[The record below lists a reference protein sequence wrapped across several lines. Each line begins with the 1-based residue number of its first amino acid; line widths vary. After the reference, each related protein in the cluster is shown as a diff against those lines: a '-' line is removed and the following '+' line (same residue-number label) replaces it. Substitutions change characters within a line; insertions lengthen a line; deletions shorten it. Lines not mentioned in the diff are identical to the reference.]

1 MTKYC
6 QYHRNH
12 GHTTEECKALQDK
25 IEELVRAGH
34 FRRFIRRDD
43 HSSSSRS
50 RHPPRPDHRRQPNDA
65 HHNSHPTQPN
75 NQQPKPARTDIT
87 PADPPLR
94 GTINTISGG
103 FASGGSTSFAKKRH
117 LRHIQSINHIT
128 HSHHRRRMPPIVFT
142 DDDFHGLD
150 HQQDDPMVITVEIEN
165 YAVKKVLVDQGSLV
179 DILYWATYQE
189 LQLPDTAM
197 IPYDEPIYSFSDEQV
212 STRGYIDLH
221 TVFREGTQTK
231 TILIRFHIV
240 DAPTSYNILLGRPS
254 LNTLGAVVST
264 PHLAMKFPAPS
275 GDILTI
281 HCDQCLARECYM
293 ASLRPQLPIQQTN
306 HIERP
311 PGSCI
316 ALSGEDL
323 DPRIGRDVRLE
334 PVEDT
339 TPLELPNG
347 HSINLGT
354 GLNSDERA
362 TITPILIN
370 NTDLFAWLAADL
382 PGVDPQVA
390 SHKLSIYK
398 EARYVSQKKRKLG
411 EERRQ
416 AAKVEANK
424 LLSAGFIEEAQYT
437 TWLSNV
443 VLVKKANGKWRM
455 CVDYTD
461 LNKACPR
468 DAYPLPNI
476 DRLVDGAA
484 GNKVLSFL
492 DAYSS
497 YNQIPMAIADMHK
510 TAFITDDANYFYRVM
525 PFGLKNAGATY
536 QRLMDKVFSHLTG
549 HCVEV
554 YVDDMVVKSPSHHQ
568 HAEDLEAV
576 FSALRQYNLHLNP
589 DKCIFGVDRGKFLG
603 FMLTQRGIE
612 ANPVK
617 CKAIIEMRSPTTV
630 KEVQRL
636 IGRLTAISRF
646 LPKLAEQ
653 TQPII
658 QLLKK
663 SARFTWTDDCEQIFQ
678 KLKTT

>member
-1 MTKYC
+1 
-6 QYHRNH
+6 
-12 GHTTEECKALQDK
+12 L
-25 IEELVRAGH
+25 
-34 FRRFIRRDD
+34 
-43 HSSSSRS
+43 
-50 RHPPRPDHRRQPNDA
+50 
-65 HHNSHPTQPN
+65 
-75 NQQPKPARTDIT
+75 
-87 PADPPLR
+87 
-94 GTINTISGG
+94 GT
-103 FASGGSTSFAKKRH
+103 
-117 LRHIQSINHIT
+117 
-128 HSHHRRRMPPIVFT
+128 
-142 DDDFHGLD
+142 
-150 HQQDDPMVITVEIEN
+150 
-165 YAVKKVLVDQGSLV
+165 
-179 DILYWATYQE
+179 
-189 LQLPDTAM
+189 
-197 IPYDEPIYSFSDEQV
+197 
-212 STRGYIDLH
+212 
-221 TVFREGTQTK
+221 
-231 TILIRFHIV
+231 
-240 DAPTSYNILLGRPS
+240 S
-254 LNTLGAVVST
+254 LNL
-264 PHLAMKFPAPS
+264 
-275 GDILTI
+275 
-281 HCDQCLARECYM
+281 
-293 ASLRPQLPIQQTN
+293 
-306 HIERP
+306 
-311 PGSCI
+311 
-316 ALSGEDL
+316 
-323 DPRIGRDVRLE
+323 
-334 PVEDT
+334 
-339 TPLELPNG
+339 
-347 HSINLGT
+347 
-354 GLNSDERA
+354 DERA

-370 NTDLFAWLAADL
+370 NTDLFAWSAADL
-382 PGVDPQVA
+382 PGVDPKVA

-416 AAKVEANK
+416 AAKIEAEK
-424 LLSAGFIEEAQYT
+424 LLSAGFIDEAQYT

-492 DAYSS
+492 DAYSG
-497 YNQIPMAIADMHK
+497 YNQIPMATADMHK

-576 FSALRQYNLHLNP
+576 FSALRQYNLRLNP
-589 DKCIFGVDRGKFLG
+589 DKCVFGVDRGKFLG

-612 ANPVK
+612 VNPEK
-617 CKAIIEMRSPTTV
+617 CKAIIEMRSPTTI

-658 QLLKK
+658 
-663 SARFTWTDDCEQIFQ
+663 
-678 KLKTT
+678 